1 MHQMESQVSTS
12 EALAITRRWNPT
24 WNSKF
29 FMVVYL
35 TIEIAAIE
43 EQFPGNVA
51 YICDF
56 HRIQALQWWARS
68 KKNNLSSAKQEMFLE
83 FMKGIGNASYEDQIK
98 EQVEALR
105 KSNLY
110 RDHETLKNYVENTWL
125 SCAYRWVQAFH
136 KQQANNIVNTKNKI
150 EA

>member
-1 MHQMESQVSTS
+1 M
-12 EALAITRRWNPT
+12 
-24 WNSKF
+24 
-29 FMVVYL
+29 
-35 TIEIAAIE
+35 
-43 EQFPGNVA
+43 G
-51 YICDF
+51 
-56 HRIQALQWWARS
+56 RI

>member
-1 MHQMESQVSTS
+1 
-12 EALAITRRWNPT
+12 
-24 WNSKF
+24 
-29 FMVVYL
+29 MVGK
-35 TIEIAAIE
+35 IKE
-43 EQFPGNVA
+43 EQSIICKTRNV
-51 YICDF
+51 
-56 HRIQALQWWARS
+56 S
-68 KKNNLSSAKQEMFLE
+68 E
-83 FMKGIGNASYEDQIK
+83 FMKGIGNVSYEDQIK